1 MNKNSLM
8 LLPPTYYEFIRHL
21 RPLLVEMAEQD
32 VQKLLQISP
41 SHEGIHSS
49 DDFDS
54 SLARFYAKLNAQLMG
69 LGHDHPGLTEE
80 EMAPYLASAP
90 PQVKSFLMSLYATVN
105 YEYHVLVN
113 FTLAGKKT
121 FYFSN
126 NLSEHLANTEINLK
140 ASLIQLPFQCC
151 QFTFTSRA
159 AIDAMHN
166 IRGADGRIA
175 INRSELDYTAP
186 VSVFLTL
193 LPSQNG
199 LSGRT
204 LLINAWH
211 ARQPNSYLM
220 LKRQLHLDDDWT
232 LEQALRTD
240 WENLTPDNLGVG
252 LNIEAGNE
260 KIHHQDDDRFY
271 TDGLFFFRFVLN
283 AVLYLSSEK
292 AEIGGVQNPRHAI
305 QEAANDATSLSRRRK
320 LLQSMKQHTALEFKE
335 VGASVGPIVVN
346 KDDNTKVGGISTGV
360 GDKLQV
366 RFMVRGHWRRQ
377 PHGQENQER
386 KLIWIQ
392 PHFKGPD
399 IAEIVNKPY
408 LVK

>member
-1 MNKNSLM
+1 MP
-8 LLPPTYYEFIRHL
+8 LPPTYYEFIRHV
-21 RPLLVEMAEQD
+21 RPLLVEVAEQD
-32 VQKLLQISP
+32 ARKLLQISP
-41 SHEGIHSS
+41 SHEGIHSA

-54 SLARFYAKLNAQLMG
+54 SLALFYAKLNAEWMG
-69 LGHDHPGLTEE
+69 LGRDHPGLTEE
-80 EMAPYLASAP
+80 EMAPHLASAP

-113 FTLAGKKT
+113 FALAGKKT
-121 FYFSN
+121 FHFSN

-166 IRGADGRIA
+166 IRGANGRLA

-193 LPSQNG
+193 LPSQDG
-199 LSGRT
+199 LSGRA

-211 ARQPNSYLM
+211 ARLPNNYLM
-220 LKRQLHLDDDWT
+220 LKRQLHLDEGWT

-240 WENLTPDNLGVG
+240 WETLTPDNLGMG
-252 LNIEAGNE
+252 LNIEAGSE
-260 KIHHQDDDRFY
+260 EVHHQEDDRFY

-283 AVLYLSSEK
+283 AALYLSSEK
-292 AEIGGVQNPRHAI
+292 AEIGDVQNPRQAI
-305 QEAANDATSLSRRRK
+305 QEAANDAASISRRRK

-335 VGASVGPIVVN
+335 VGASVGPIVV
-346 KDDNTKVGGISTGV
+346 DRGTKGDGVSTGV

-386 KLIWIQ
+386 KLIWIR

-399 IAEIVNKPY
+399 IAEMVNKPY
-408 LVK
+408 LVKPRRLR